1 MSAPATYHFR
11 RPANEPAPPEVWRM
25 LDHTV
30 ARWVRAH
37 GGSAALAEL
46 AGWASLADGHG
57 DSALPLRGEAA
68 GRHGMP
74 PLEDD
79 ALEQVMAD
87 PMVTVVTA
95 GSTQAAPAVAATPF
109 VVDSGYFYLLRNH
122 LHEGVVARH
131 ANARRAGAGTE
142 PEGHPADIEVL
153 FHGDGSGRVAAQRA
167 AVAQVPGKR
176 LFVLTGGPGTGKT
189 TTVLRML
196 MLLLKRRAGS
206 GAAPA
211 VVRIGAPTGKAA
223 QRLSESLRDG
233 ARLMR
238 DGPTPLPEDW
248 HPWLDAS
255 LNAPASTLHRLL
267 GSRGHGGGFVHH
279 AGNPVPADIVI
290 VDEASMV
297 DLAMLRHLLEAL
309 REDAALILVGDADQ
323 LTSVGTGSVLL
334 DLVGAMEAAA
344 DPGLVRLSHS
354 FRADQSLLPLNEAV
368 RLGDI
373 DAFERAVADAGDQV
387 RRVQI
392 GAPHELDAA
401 LASWARSLADGL
413 RAAGAFSPLPRGADG
428 APDQS
433 AVLTALDGLRERQLL
448 CALREGEF
456 GAEAANRHLE
466 SSVRAASSGDALS
479 LTRGEWYPGRAVMIT
494 RNDYTAGLFNGDLGI
509 CLEDADGAL
518 GVWFAVTVA
527 ASAAS
532 AASAG
537 SVIDDDAGAPAT
549 ERSRRAVCFAPG
561 SLPDHQGGFAITIHK
576 SQGSEYREVA
586 VLLPPDPDN
595 RILSRQL
602 LYTGISRA
610 RQKVQLWQSD
620 AVLRRAISTPA
631 RRSSGLRAR
640 LDASQWS

>member
-1 MSAPATYHFR
+1 MSESTTYHFR
-11 RPANEPAPPEVWRM
+11 RSASETAAPEAWRM

-30 ARWVRAH
+30 ARWVKAH
-37 GGSAALAEL
+37 GGSPALAEL

-74 PLEDD
+74 PLDERTL
-79 ALEQVMAD
+79 AKVMGD
-87 PMVTVVTA
+87 PMVAVVDA
-95 GSTQAAPAVAATPF
+95 GSGTDAAGRVDTPF
-109 VVDSGYFYLLRNH
+109 VIDNGHFYLRRNH

-131 ANARRAGAGTE
+131 VRLRRAGAE
-142 PEGHPADIEVL
+142 PDAALGPADIDVL
-153 FHGDGSGRVAAQRA
+153 FQGDVGERVAAQRA

-189 TTVLRML
+189 TTILRML

-211 VVRIGAPTGKAA
+211 VVRISAPTGKAA

-233 ARLMR
+233 ATLMR
-238 DGPTPLPEDW
+238 GGHAPLPDDW
-248 HPWLDAS
+248 QPWLEAS
-255 LNAPASTLHRLL
+255 LAAHASTLHRLL
-267 GSRGHGGGFVHH
+267 GSRGHRGGFVHH

-334 DLVGAMEAAA
+334 DLVGAMEAGA

-354 FRADQSLLPLNEAV
+354 FRADRSLLPVNEAV
-368 RLGDI
+368 RRGDM
-373 DAFERAVADAGDQV
+373 DAYVRACEAAGEQV
-387 RRVQI
+387 QRMPI
-392 GAPHELDAA
+392 ETTEELRAA
-401 LASWARSLADGL
+401 LVGWARGLAEGL
-413 RAAGAFSPLPRGADG
+413 RTAGAFSDLPRDG
-428 APDQS
+428 DGIAEQS
-433 AVLTALDGLRERQLL
+433 AVLAALDGLRERQLL

-456 GAEAANRHLE
+456 GAETANRHLE
-466 SSVRAASSGDALS
+466 SSIRAASSGDGLS
-479 LTRGEWYPGRAVMIT
+479 VTQGEWYPGRAVMIT
-494 RNDYTAGLFNGDLGI
+494 RNDYTAGLFNGDVGV
-509 CLEDADGAL
+509 CLRDADGTL
-518 GVWFAVTVA
+518 GVWFAVTVS
-527 ASAAS
+527 ASPT
-532 AASAG
+532 ASAG
-537 SVIDDDAGAPAT
+537 QLDNAVTADRT
-549 ERSRRAVCFAPG
+549 RRAICFSPG
-561 SLPDHQGGFAITIHK
+561 GLPDHQGAFAITIHK

-602 LYTGISRA
+602 LYTGVSRA
-610 RQKVQLWQSD
+610 RQRVQIWATG
-620 AVLRRAISTPA
+620 AVLRRALMTPA
-631 RRSSGLRAR
+631 RRSSGLRAK
-640 LDASQWS
+640 LDENAAS